1 MNRTTLFVLT
11 FTFLFVLNAVAAD
24 KRYFVEFDRV
34 DNEAENRVREVGG
47 KIVHRFDEY
56 RVVSAWLSEA
66 AVERM
71 KSSSRVKRIELD
83 PERHL
88 MTQSVPYGIPMVQA
102 DLLSDQ
108 FSGNR
113 KVCIIDS
120 GLQKTHEDLQDA
132 RLGGISLGNIGGPFL
147 DKCGH
152 GSHVAGIIAALDNEV
167 GIRGIMPGN
176 RLKIHI
182 VKIFGADCENTFAS
196 DLVNAVRLCRNAG
209 ANVINMSLGGADAS
223 SIERTAFE
231 DTFRAGILSVAAAG
245 NEGDT
250 NFAFP
255 ASYDSVISVAAIN
268 SKRNLASF
276 SQRNTQVDLAA
287 PGVDVLS
294 TVGFIDTNTATV
306 DLKTYRGNWI
316 EFAGRS
322 AGVTGALENGAL
334 CKSPNSSWNGK
345 IVLCKRGENTFLEK
359 VQSVQSSGA
368 IAAIIFNNAPG
379 NFNGTLGDGG
389 SSRIPAISL
398 SKLDGTFLLNNKL
411 RKEVKVISQRKQ
423 PANGYELLSGTSMA
437 TPHVAGIAA
446 LIWSNNTRWTN
457 AQIREALETT
467 AKDLGPPGRDNS
479 FGFGLV
485 QAKAA
490 LDWLQA
496 QTARQNRT
504 R

>member
-1 MNRTTLFVLT
+1 MNRTTLFALT
-11 FTFLFVLNAVAAD
+11 FSLLFVLNASSAD
-24 KRYFVEFDRV
+24 KRYFIQFDRV
-34 DNEAENRVREVGG
+34 DTEAENRVREVGG

-66 AVERM
+66 AVQRM
-71 KSSSRVKRIELD
+71 KDSSRVKKIELD

-88 MTQSVPYGIPMVQA
+88 MAQTVPYGIPMVQA
-102 DLLSDQ
+102 DLLSDE

-120 GLQKTHEDLQDA
+120 GFQKAHEDLQDA
-132 RLGGISLGNIGGPFL
+132 RITSISMGAGPAL
-147 DKCGH
+147 VDKCGH

-176 RLKIHI
+176 RLKLHI
-182 VKIFGADCENTFAS
+182 VKIFKDDCENTFAS
-196 DLVNAVRLCRNAG
+196 DLVQAVRVCRNAG
-209 ANVINMSLGGADAS
+209 SNVINMSLGGADAS
-223 SIERTAFE
+223 SVERTAF
-231 DTFRAGILSVAAAG
+231 DDAFRAGVLSIAAAG

-250 NFAFP
+250 SFSFP

-268 SKRNLASF
+268 SKRAVASF
-276 SQRNTQVDLAA
+276 SQKNIQVDLAA

-306 DLKTYRGNWI
+306 DTKTYRGNWI
-316 EFAGRS
+316 EFAKRS
-322 AGVTGALENGAL
+322 AGVTGVLANGVL
-334 CKSPNSSWNGK
+334 CQSPNSSWSGK

-389 SSRIPAISL
+389 SSTIPAISL

-411 RKEVKVISQRKQ
+411 QKEVKVISQRKQ

-437 TPHVAGIAA
+437 SPHVAGIAA
-446 LIWSNNTRWTN
+446 LVWSNNTQWTN
-457 AQIREALETT
+457 VQIRQALEST
-467 AKDLGPPGRDNS
+467 ARDLGPPGKDNS
-479 FGFGLV
+479 SGFGLV
-485 QAKAA
+485 QGKAA
-490 LDWLQA
+490 LDFLR
-496 QTARQNRT
+496 ARSSAGNQFK
-504 R
+504 